1 MHVSAKRRVVELFG
15 RYPSAADTR
24 SRMIWRGAPRP
35 FQFDINGVVHPS
47 RAAMSAVLMF
57 RCSRQAR
64 IRLQSLP
71 VFRLI
76 TANGNSVLGGGDAA
90 DPPACGRRPAR
101 ARRQDS
107 ACGRRPGLVGAAP
120 PCRPFATIDL
130 AIAVVADPGQGFP
143 IVEHA
148 LAIQVIVAGNA
159 LSLGNGLRGRGMP
172 HHAVQGTVGRAH
184 EHVGK
189 SPGKWNDALRA
200 GWCLATL
207 SPSRAPWNLGFPSF
221 RARARV
227 ALTGLGYNFTNL
239 HRREGYH
246 PRSPVESGLSVEYC
260 RWSRCLPPAMSTA
273 WAGMECARQARN
285 VVDRGLAGLRLA
297 CGHRKPDLARHDA
310 VADSAG
316 HAV

>member
-1 MHVSAKRRVVELFG
+1 MV
-15 RYPSAADTR
+15 TR
-24 SRMIWRGAPRP
+24 SWAEATQR
-35 FQFDINGVVHPS
+35 
-47 RAAMSAVLMF
+47 
-57 RCSRQAR
+57 
-64 IRLQSLP
+64 
-71 VFRLI
+71 
-76 TANGNSVLGGGDAA
+76 

-120 PCRPFATIDL
+120 PCDLATIDL

-159 LSLGNGLRGRGMP
+159 LKLGNGLRGRGMP
-172 HHAVQGTVGRAH
+172 HHAVQAPSGGARR
-184 EHVGK
+184 K

-207 SPSRAPWNLGFPSF
+207 SPSRAPWNLGFPLVSWR
-221 RARARV
+221 RARG
-227 ALTGLGYNFTNL
+227 TGLGYNFTNL

-273 WAGMECARQARN
+273 WAGM
-285 VVDRGLAGLRLA
+285 AGMRA
-297 CGHRKPDLARHDA
+297 
-310 VADSAG
+310 AG
-316 HAV
+316 AQRRESRPCWPAPCMWASEA